1 MCREHFKTL
10 LILLKCLSIQI
21 FLQLNQRMMS
31 TYTSPLVGTMP
42 AGLCHCH
49 NMCPAV
55 VFDQAAFHGSSEKP

>member
-1 MCREHFKTL
+1 MCRVHFKTS
-10 LILLKCLSIQI
+10 LILLKCLNIQI

-31 TYTSPLVGTMP
+31 THASPLAGTKP

-55 VFDQAAFHGSSEKP
+55 VFDQAAFHGSSETP